1 MFIKI
6 NNIIIPTYKPESNSV
21 SRSICLSATFLRL
34 NCRIDFDEFWNTSRW
49 DLEEVYR
56 KPWAKVMLKYIFKR
70 YLENERD
77 WHESMKTST
86 FRSWYYKLRSFS
98 FVLHNECSGD
108 WIFFVSKVRMS
119 KRLLKLSDICLD
131 GEVFWIKNEPKL
143 NAMNIYLFVEL
154 SFL

>member
-6 NNIIIPTYKPESNSV
+6 HKIIIPTYKPESNSV

-70 YLENERD
+70 Y
-77 WHESMKTST
+77 WKMKEIAMKA
-86 FRSWYYKLRSFS
+86 W
-98 FVLHNECSGD
+98 
-108 WIFFVSKVRMS
+108 
-119 KRLLKLSDICLD
+119 RLVPLGVGITNF
-131 GEVFWIKNEPKL
+131 EVFLSSYI
-143 NAMNIYLFVEL
+143 MNVPAIEYSL
-154 SFL
+154 SQKFECPNDYWNWAISVSTEKSSE